1 MTTVPKTY
9 AAVEEGE
16 VLPSIHFT
24 VSLHSL
30 VKYAAATWDF
40 HRYHYDP
47 EFAKSVGMP
56 APFADGQMF
65 GALLARL
72 VMSWAGRDAFMR
84 RLQYRQNAT
93 VFADE
98 TIMVTGQVRRKSIDG
113 GKPIV
118 HVVLAVTKVDGT
130 SVIRDATAQVELAPG
145 PATAEAMQS
154 GEAR

>member
-1 MTTVPKTY
+1 MTMVSKTY
-9 AAVEEGE
+9 ESVTEGE
-16 VLPSIHFT
+16 VLPLISYT
-24 VSLHSL
+24 VNLHSL

-40 HRYHYDP
+40 HRYHYDA

-98 TIMVTGQVRRKSIDG
+98 TIIVTGQVRRKSMDG
-113 GKPIV
+113 GKPVI
-118 HVVLAVTKVDGT
+118 HVVMAVTKADGT
-130 SVIRDATAQVELAPG
+130 SVIRDATAQVELAPEAA
-145 PATAEAMQS
+145 PSAAMQRD
-154 GEAR
+154 EAQ